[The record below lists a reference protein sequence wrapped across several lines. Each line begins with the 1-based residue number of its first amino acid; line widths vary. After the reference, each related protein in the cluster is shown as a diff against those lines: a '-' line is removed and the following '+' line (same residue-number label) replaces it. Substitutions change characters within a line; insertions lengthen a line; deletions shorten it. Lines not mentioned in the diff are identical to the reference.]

1 MSVVDV
7 WLLPVRHGAA
17 ADPSA
22 VALLDGRERDKI
34 ISLGVEDDR
43 DRAVTARIAA
53 RTELAR
59 RLQVSAGEV
68 PLTTD
73 AEDCPYVRGWAGG
86 ISWAHSGDWVALAVS
101 NDRLVGIDIEKD
113 PEPVPVKAPEGIGV
127 SSIEEFVDLEAA
139 SKATSCVYGGH
150 WPPGIRVD
158 RLPAPDGYHASLAA
172 AGHEW
177 TVSLHDELA
186 TTSSLRTQ
194 SRS

>member
-17 ADPSA
+17 TDPSA
-22 VALLDGRERDKI
+22 VAVLDGRERDKI
-34 ISLGVEDDR
+34 TALGVEDDR

-59 RLQVSAGEV
+59 RLHVSAEAV

-73 AEDCPYVRGWAGG
+73 ADDCPYVRGWAGG

-113 PEPVPVKAPEGIGV
+113 AEAVPPKALETDGV
-127 SSIEEFVDLEAA
+127 SSIEEVVDLEAA
-139 SKATSCVYGGH
+139 GKATCCIYGGH

-177 TVSLHDELA
+177 TISLHEELA
-186 TTSSLRTQ
+186 TSASAAAH
-194 SRS
+194 SGG

>member
-22 VALLDGRERDKI
+22 VAVLDGRERDKI
-34 ISLGVEDDR
+34 IALGVEDDR

-53 RTELAR
+53 RTELGR
-59 RLQVSAGEV
+59 RLQIPAADV
-68 PLTTD
+68 PLATD
-73 AEDCPYVRGWAGG
+73 TDGCPYVRGWAGG

-101 NDRLVGIDIEKD
+101 NDRLVGIDIEHD
-113 PEPVPVKAPEGIGV
+113 SEPVPETAIESAGA
-127 SSIEEFVDLEAA
+127 SSFEEFVDLEAA

-158 RLPAPDGYHASLAA
+158 RLPAPEGYHVSLAA

-177 TVSLHDELA
+177 TLSLHEELA
-186 TTSSLRTQ
+186 TTAAGRKQ
-194 SRS
+194 SG